1 MPLPFRQR
9 IFVILVALTAVPTAL
24 AVVGWALAVR
34 TVAPSAGAR
43 VALEEM
49 AASARLM
56 VDRMD
61 TTHLS
66 VRERAAFREHLEQ
79 LSNSVTLARRA
90 ETYLRYYAGGFAAV
104 VFVLG
109 AFAVIAAVRVAGHL
123 SRQLSRP
130 IDELVGWTRLIRRR
144 MPLPAGPPTR
154 GAPEFEAL
162 RQALRELATAL
173 DAARE
178 RELEAE
184 RLRAFREVARRV
196 AHEIKN
202 PLTAMRIAVD
212 QLRRSGGPVERRTDV
227 AVEVIGAETERLDQL
242 AKEFSEFGRLPEGPR
257 SEVDLVDLLMDLG
270 KSAVPSE
277 VDVSVRANGE
287 PCKLLG
293 HYDPL
298 RRAFANLLRNA
309 AEAMGGRG
317 SIETAE
323 AANGSAGIAA
333 VERDAPDAVLL
344 DLMMPGGPDGL
355 ATLEHLKR
363 VAPDLPVVMMSGKA
377 NLADAVRATKL
388 GAFQF
393 LEKPLT
399 PEGLLTTLRAALEL
413 SRTLAEN
420 RRLHE
425 ALGHAD
431 PLVGVSKAMDQLRG
445 LIARVAPTEARVLIT
460 GESGTGK
467 ELVASA
473 IHRQSGRAAKP
484 FVCVNSAAIPKDL
497 VESEMFGHE
506 RGAFTGATERRVG
519 RFELADSGTLF
530 LDEVGDL
537 SPEAQAKLLRVLESG
552 VIERLGGE
560 KPVTVDVR
568 VIAATNKDLAKASQ
582 QGQFRDDLLFR
593 LNVLPI
599 HIPPLRE
606 RPDDIPPLVQHFAAR
621 QATRLGRSVQ
631 FDAGAVQLLASYAW
645 PGNVR
650 ELANIM
656 ERLVILAGGDVVTA
670 DDVARVVPGD
680 GGSPSTTA
688 GEGWSD
694 VALAEALDGFERTL
708 IARALSAARGTVA
721 EEARN
726 LATDRANLYRRM
738 RRLGLEPPRNVAG

>member
-1 MPLPFRQR
+1 MALPFRQR

-43 VALEEM
+43 VALEDM

-61 TTHLS
+61 TTHFS
-66 VRERAAFREHLEQ
+66 ARERAAFREHLDQ

-173 DAARE
+173 EAARD

-212 QLRRSGGPVERRTDV
+212 QLGRTTGQSDSRTT
-227 AVEVIGAETERLDQL
+227 AVEVLEAETQRLNQL
-242 AKEFSEFGRLPEGPR
+242 AKEFAEFGRLPEGPK
-257 SEVDLVDLLMDLG
+257 SEVDLVDLLIDLG

-317 SIETAE
+317 SIEIAVSRDGNGLAVTIADHGAGIPDDLRQRVFEPYFTTKSDGTGLGLALVRQTIE
-323 AANGSAGIAA
+323 AHNGSITVA
-333 VERDAPDAVLL
+333 ET
-344 DLMMPGGPDGL
+344 PGG
-355 ATLEHLKR
+355 
-363 VAPDLPVVMMSGKA
+363 
-377 NLADAVRATKL
+377 
-388 GAFQF
+388 
-393 LEKPLT
+393 
-399 PEGLLTTLRAALEL
+399 
-413 SRTLAEN
+413 
-420 RRLHE
+420 
-425 ALGHAD
+425 
-431 PLVGVSKAMDQLRG
+431 
-445 LIARVAPTEARVLIT
+445 
-460 GESGTGK
+460 
-467 ELVASA
+467 
-473 IHRQSGRAAKP
+473 
-484 FVCVNSAAIPKDL
+484 
-497 VESEMFGHE
+497 
-506 RGAFTGATERRVG
+506 GATFSIV
-519 RFELADSGTLF
+519 
-530 LDEVGDL
+530 
-537 SPEAQAKLLRVLESG
+537 
-552 VIERLGGE
+552 
-560 KPVTVDVR
+560 
-568 VIAATNKDLAKASQ
+568 
-582 QGQFRDDLLFR
+582 
-593 LNVLPI
+593 
-599 HIPPLRE
+599 
-606 RPDDIPPLVQHFAAR
+606 
-621 QATRLGRSVQ
+621 
-631 FDAGAVQLLASYAW
+631 
-645 PGNVR
+645 
-650 ELANIM
+650 
-656 ERLVILAGGDVVTA
+656 
-670 DDVARVVPGD
+670 
-680 GGSPSTTA
+680 
-688 GEGWSD
+688 
-694 VALAEALDGFERTL
+694 
-708 IARALSAARGTVA
+708 LSAA
-721 EEARN
+721 
-726 LATDRANLYRRM
+726 
-738 RRLGLEPPRNVAG
+738 